1 MYYTSTSNRVVEA
14 GNPGELNLF
23 FSFFTLWSG
32 RESAWQ
38 TAWRYDHDQ
47 L

>member
-23 FSFFTLWSG
+23 SRSLRCEVVVKVRDKQHEDMTM
-32 RESAWQ
+32 
-38 TAWRYDHDQ
+38 TN
-47 L
+47 